1 VSDGRSVVFAV
12 NRGVPFYLSNR
23 DAQVSQDI
31 LRLAKA
37 VTGDYAATS
46 PVAEAKAVQK
56 KSLFAWRS

>member
-1 VSDGRSVVFAV
+1 VVFAV

-37 VTGDYAATS
+37 VAGDYARTT
-46 PVAEAKAVQK
+46 VDDEAKSGQK